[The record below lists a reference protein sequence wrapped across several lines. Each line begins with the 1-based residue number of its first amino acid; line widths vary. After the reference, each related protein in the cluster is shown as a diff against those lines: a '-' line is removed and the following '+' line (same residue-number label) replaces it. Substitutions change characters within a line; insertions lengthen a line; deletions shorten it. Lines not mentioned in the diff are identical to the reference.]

1 MDKKCRILL
10 VDDEQDF
17 VDSMAFWLRARGY
30 SVLVEY
36 DCENVLKTIK
46 EYAPDLVFLDIVMPG
61 INGLAMLKKIREFNE
76 TIPIIMMSSFIKESR
91 SEDESNFYNV
101 SGIFNKGHDLS
112 KALTLIKAVLDKKE

>member
-17 VDSMAFWLRARGY
+17 ADSMGFWLRARGY
-30 SVLVEY
+30 SVLVSY
-36 DCENVLKTIK
+36 DCENALKTIR
-46 EYAPDLVFLDIVMPG
+46 EDAPDLVFLDVVMPG

-91 SEDESNFYNV
+91 NEDESNFYNV
-101 SGIFNKGHDLS
+101 SGIFNKGHNLS
-112 KALTLIKAVLDKKE
+112 KALILIKAALDKKK

>member
-30 SVLVEY
+30 SVLVSY

-46 EYAPDLVFLDIVMPG
+46 EDAPDLVFLDIVMPG

-101 SGIFNKGHDLS
+101 SGIFNKGHDFS
-112 KALTLIKAVLDKKE
+112 KALTLIKAALEKK